1 MVIRIVKLPEGNDLM
16 MIRARHPTI
25 ALDLQVL
32 GVGLHGLL
40 AVCRRR
46 AWLTFARRL
55 ERFEE
60 RYPLVI

>member
-1 MVIRIVKLPEGNDLM
+1 M

-46 AWLTFARRL
+46 AWLTFARCLGLERL
-55 ERFEE
+55 EG